1 MCLLLF
7 HTDCLPASP
16 LLSWVPPGRLSNLS
30 QMPFRYRYSLIKTFH
45 ISKASHCFKV
55 QSSPLT
61 LKFKCSLT
69 WSLSSFPHAS
79 PPPAP
84 PALESP
90 SHSPRF
96 ILPVFPLHTR
106 LLTPSLCTGYSC
118 LPGTHSLHVLLAPSG
133 SDLKIQVEGHQLCGS
148 FSLHG

>member
-1 MCLLLF
+1 MRLLLF

-30 QMPFRYRYSLIKTFH
+30 QMPFRSRYSLIKIFH
-45 ISKASHCFKV
+45 ISKASHCFKT

-79 PPPAP
+79 PPQAP
-84 PALESP
+84 PALEAP

-96 ILPVFPLHTR
+96 ILPVFHLQTR
-106 LLTPSLCTGYSC
+106 LLTPSLCTCCSC
-118 LPGTHSLHVLLAPSG
+118 LPGTHSLHVLLALSG
-133 SDLKIQVEGHQLCGS
+133 SDLKTQVEGHQLCGS
-148 FSLHG
+148 LSLHG